1 MLSNARHDAKLKKK
15 TLQNQKSLQIMR
27 NEHDD
32 HDNDDYDYDVD
43 YDDDDDDD
51 DDADDIMVGS
61 GRNCSFVRFSI

>member
-1 MLSNARHDAKLKKK
+1 
-15 TLQNQKSLQIMR
+15 MR

-32 HDNDDYDYDVD
+32 HDNDDYDYDDD
-43 YDDDDDDD
+43 YD